1 MFSEAKNMAA
11 HREFANPFD
20 TVVTGLTAIS
30 PPLYPLVLALL
41 MKLLVAPSLIVRAAV
56 LGNIVANALT
66 AALLPRMSVV
76 FYGDS
81 LPGAWAAALWLAAA
95 QLMPV
100 WDVGYTAAGLILFC
114 LFGARFI
121 GRPDKA
127 VRFGAWTGAAAG
139 MLFLLNPASLL
150 IDLPWIAYLI
160 GRRNLPWAQAARYS
174 GALLAILLL
183 IISSW
188 ALRNRHQMG
197 ALVVRTNLGMTL
209 YASNNDCAQAS
220 LAEDMREGCY
230 QTHHPNTSTS
240 EAILFRTLGEVE
252 YDRRRTVD
260 AENWALGHPRRFG
273 CLTAERFRYFWFP
286 PLGEHEFRTGAIWLA
301 TALSI
306 PGIFLMLKH
315 RLPVVVFVATVQLI
329 YPLMYYVVV
338 SDVRY
343 RYPVLWLSLLPA
355 GYFIAS
361 LHTARYGADRCPPPQ
376 ARPFV
381 RGNNSGDRMHLPSP
395 VHAPRLPWNDPFRAS
410 AEVCGGAC
418 RRRCAPAVLIY
429 MPKGKRCRRTTADGC
444 LTILGARPAGEWK
457 LRKKSGR
464 ERKKAKES

>member
-1 MFSEAKNMAA
+1 
-11 HREFANPFD
+11 
-20 TVVTGLTAIS
+20 
-30 PPLYPLVLALL
+30 

-361 LHTARYGADRCPPPQ
+361 LHTARYGADRCPPPSQTFRPLKQTKRSDASPFSGSRAQTTLERSIPSKSRSLWRRMSAAVRSSSFDLYAERQ
-376 ARPFV
+376 ALSPNDGRRV
-381 RGNNSGDRMHLPSP
+381 LNNFGGTPSRR
-395 VHAPRLPWNDPFRAS
+395 VEAKKEKRTRAEES
-410 AEVCGGAC
+410 
-418 RRRCAPAVLIY
+418 
-429 MPKGKRCRRTTADGC
+429 KR
-444 LTILGARPAGEWK
+444 K
-457 LRKKSGR
+457 LRAPPLLKGGGL
-464 ERKKAKES
+464 